1 MAILSSYKEKREL
14 YIGYFELICGLGA
27 LVGPIIGSLFYS
39 FLGYIGPFFGI
50 GFFYLLMVAI
60 FYHKK

>member
-1 MAILSSYKEKREL
+1 L

-39 FLGYIGPFFGI
+39 FLGYTGPFFGI
-50 GFFYLLMVAI
+50 GFFYLIMVAV
-60 FYHKK
+60 FYYKK